1 MLTHFVLVVLTVV
14 GDNLDLVL
22 TGIQDA
28 HHMFRDVD
36 YVITVLKVV
45 MDLWVNIGELE

>member
-1 MLTHFVLVVLTVV
+1 MLVVLIVV
-14 GDNLDLVL
+14 GDKLDLVL

-36 YVITVLKVV
+36 YVMFVPKVV
-45 MDLWVNIGELE
+45 MDLWVSILELD

>member
-1 MLTHFVLVVLTVV
+1 MVVLIVV

-28 HHMFRDVD
+28 HHMFRDVI
-36 YVITVLKVV
+36 YVISVLKVV
-45 MDLWVNIGELE
+45 MDHRVSIGELE